1 MYRGIHFLGYGL
13 VVLLIVT
20 VGCGRKIMPSVTTE
34 VKDSI
39 VIKEVPRY
47 IFVDVPG
54 DTVKVP
60 PIVIECDPTTNKP
73 KPFKTAGKSG
83 RASASATLNDKGEL
97 IIVTACDSLHK
108 VVQVMDKEL
117 YHYRHESKSEIKPV
131 IEYKTRKIDI
141 ICRWIS
147 GAVVAV
153 FFVFL
158 AFKYLKSQIPFIS
171 WIRK

>member
-1 MYRGIHFLGYGL
+1 MYRGIHSLGYGL

-60 PIVIECDPTTNKP
+60 PVVIECDPVTNKP
-73 KPFKTAGKSG
+73 KPFRTAVKSG

-97 IIVTACDSLHK
+97 TIVSACDSLHRI
-108 VVQVMDKEL
+108 VQVMDKEL
-117 YHYRHESKSEIKPV
+117 YHFRHESKSEIKTT
-131 IEYKTRKIDI
+131 IEYRTRKIDI

-147 GAVVAV
+147 GAVVALIV
-153 FFVFL
+153 AFV
-158 AFKYLKSQIPFIS
+158 AFKYIKSQIPFLS